1 MDLQNSMIQYLQNR
15 KEDNLFRKLKIIN
28 DLVDF
33 SSNDY
38 LGLSK
43 SAYLHQLLEN
53 DYKNH
58 IFEDSGATGSRLL
71 TGNHVAI
78 EELEAILAD
87 FHHAAAALVFNSGF
101 DANVGLLSTVIR
113 KEDIV
118 FYDEY
123 IHASLHQGI
132 KLSYCKS
139 VKYNHNDCID
149 LQNKLQLERN
159 ANGNIFIVTESVF
172 SMEGDKADLITIN
185 EISKRYNA
193 YLIVD
198 EAHATGILGT
208 NGSGYCNELQ
218 IEQDCFARVY
228 TFGKAIGSHGAVV
241 VGSTLLKE
249 YLVNFSKNFI
259 YTTALDLHTI
269 LRVKHTYLSTQIII
283 NQQNKL
289 NKLINYFKCCKNQLL
304 DSYEVLGDGPIFGI
318 LVNGNQNCLDLA
330 TFLQNNNLD
339 VRAILSPTVTKG
351 KERLRIIL
359 HSFNTN
365 QQIDVLFSLLN
376 AYKQQ

>member
-1 MDLQNSMIQYLQNR
+1 MNLNTRIQNYLQQR
-15 KEDNLFRKLKIIN
+15 KENNLYRTLKIIN
-28 DLVDF
+28 NLIDF

-38 LGLSK
+38 LGLSRSVYIK
-43 SAYLHQLLEN
+43 QQVEIDAKNYLHH
-53 DYKNH
+53 K
-58 IFEDSGATGSRLL
+58 SGATGSRLL
-71 TGNHVAI
+71 NGNSELF
-78 EELEAILAD
+78 EEVEVLLAKT
-87 FHHAAAALVFNSGF
+87 HHAESALLFNAGF
-101 DANVGLLSTVIR
+101 DANVGLISTVARPNDTI
-113 KEDIV
+113 
-118 FYDEY
+118 FYDELV
-123 IHASLHQGI
+123 HASIHQGMQLSGA
-132 KLSYCKS
+132 KLVPFK
-139 VKYNHNDCID
+139 HNDMLD
-149 LQNKLQLERN
+149 LENLLKETTYDIAFL
-159 ANGNIFIVTESVF
+159 ITESIF

-318 LVNGNQNCLDLA
+318 LVNGNQNCLELA

-339 VRAILSPTVTKG
+339 VRAILSPTVPKG

-365 QQIDVLFSLLN
+365 QQIDALFSLLN